1 MFPVRWLTLPFAV
14 AVVLLLVISVA
25 AVSAGKQR
33 HIAAAS
39 CPTIKLKRQWGGK
52 PSLGL
57 HYQVRPIRY
66 VVIHHTVT
74 SECSGLLKCAE
85 ILQNMQSYH
94 QNELDYNDISYNFL
108 IGSDGIVY
116 EGTGWGLRGAH
127 TYGYNGNGTGI
138 AFIGNFV
145 DKLPTDAALQAAK
158 SLLACGVQEGELSED
173 YALIAGSQVISTQS
187 PGLTL
192 YNEIQ
197 EWPHW
202 LSNP

>member
-1 MFPVRWLTLPFAV
+1 MLPTARLCTLFVVAAAALIV
-14 AVVLLLVISVA
+14 AVV
-25 AVSAGKQR
+25 AGGSGKAR
-33 HIAAAS
+33 HRSDI
-39 CPTIKLKRQWGGK
+39 CPQIKLKRQWGGK
-52 PSLGL
+52 PSQNL
-57 HYQVRPIRY
+57 HYQVRPIRF

-74 SECSGLLKCAE
+74 GECSGLLQCAP
-85 ILQNMQSYH
+85 ILQGMQAYH
-94 QNELDYNDISYNFL
+94 QTELDFDDISYNFL

-127 TYGYNGNGTGI
+127 TYGYNANGTGV
-138 AFIGNFV
+138 AFIGNYGE
-145 DKLPTDAALQAAK
+145 KLPTAAALQAAK
-158 SLLACGVQEGELSED
+158 QLLACGVRQGELSED
-173 YALIAGSQVISTQS
+173 YGLIAGSQVISTQS